1 MATVA
6 GSRLGSERRFY
17 SGMALFMIAIVFL
30 GFAQSFYLR
39 GLVNISPRPNPTLPP
54 LVLIHGLVF
63 TGWMLLFLTQAL
75 LVAANRRDIHR
86 QLGVLGMA
94 LALVMLPMIYAIGVG
109 QVARANQPA
118 GITALA
124 WTSLPLSAI
133 PPFAILVGLGWRYRR
148 EAQTH
153 KRLMLGAA
161 LLMMHPAIGRFPIAP
176 PTPAGVGILA
186 LLAALCFVP
195 LLLWDRKWLGHV
207 HWASKLGF
215 GLSLGAGVFY
225 TAMLMTGW
233 WDPIA
238 ARLPG
243 V

>member
-6 GSRLGSERRFY
+6 GERLNAERRFY
-17 SGMALFMIAIVFL
+17 SGMAVFMIAIVFL

-54 LVLIHGLVF
+54 MVMVHGLVF
-63 TGWMLLFLTQAL
+63 SAWMLIFLTQAL
-75 LVAANRRDIHR
+75 LVAGNRRDIHR
-86 QLGVLGMA
+86 QLGIAGVA
-94 LALVMLPMIYAIGVG
+94 LALLMIPMMYAIGVG
-109 QVARANQPA
+109 QVARANQPP
-118 GITALA
+118 GITALS
-124 WTSLPLSAI
+124 WTALPLSGI
-133 PPFAILVGLGWRYRR
+133 PAFALLIALGWRYRR
-148 EAQTH
+148 QAQAH

-176 PTPAGVGILA
+176 PTPIGMGILA
-186 LLAALCFVP
+186 LLSALCFVP
-195 LLLWDRKWLGHV
+195 LLLWDRRSMGRV
-207 HWASKLGF
+207 HWASALGF
-215 GLSLGAGVFY
+215 GLSLGVGAFY